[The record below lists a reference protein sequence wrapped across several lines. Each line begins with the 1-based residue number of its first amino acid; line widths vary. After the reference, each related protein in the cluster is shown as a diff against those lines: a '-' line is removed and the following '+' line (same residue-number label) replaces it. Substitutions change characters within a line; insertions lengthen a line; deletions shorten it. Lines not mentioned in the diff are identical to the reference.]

1 MEAIIIESDRYYEE
15 INQVMLRGAD
25 EGGGH
30 REGLG
35 RGGEGASL
43 SWDLLDKKELAMQNL
58 GHRTVRAEEIANT
71 KTS

>member
-1 MEAIIIESDRYYEE
+1 
-15 INQVMLRGAD
+15 MLRGAD

-30 REGLG
+30 RDGLG
-35 RGGEGASL
+35 RGGEGVSL